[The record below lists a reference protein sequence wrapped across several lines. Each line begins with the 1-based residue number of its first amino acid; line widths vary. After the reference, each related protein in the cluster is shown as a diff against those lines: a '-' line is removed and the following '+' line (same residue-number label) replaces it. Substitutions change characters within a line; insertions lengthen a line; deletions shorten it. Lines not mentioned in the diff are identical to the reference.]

1 MQVYRAFFKIIQK
14 NRGQILIY
22 LVVFM
27 VLALLLS
34 STYNPPQDTDFT
46 KVKVNIAFINDDGDS
61 ELVAG
66 LKSYLGKNANLVDLP
81 DDPQKLQDA
90 LFFRQVEY
98 ILRVPAGFSEA
109 LLSGQEVQLEKTT
122 VPDSTSNV
130 YMDLLINKYLNTAE
144 TYTTYLP
151 DLTATE
157 LVNYLEKDLAEATA
171 VTMIES
177 GSHSATAEKSGYYFN
192 YLSYSMF
199 AILILGV
206 CSVMLVFNDTD
217 LKRRN
222 LCSPIRS
229 ANMNFQMILGN
240 ISFAIL
246 TWLVLISA
254 SFVMYGSFMFTETGL
269 LLLLNSFIFTLA
281 ALAISYLIGNL
292 VKSRGAMSA
301 VANVF
306 ALGTSFISGVF
317 VPQELLG
324 DNVLTI
330 ASFTPTYWYIKAN
343 NEIAAAASFNATN
356 LQSIFT
362 SMVLVLAFG
371 VAVLAVTLVLIKQ
384 RRVEG

>member
-1 MQVYRAFFKIIQK
+1 MQVYKAFFKVIKK
-14 NRGQILIY
+14 NRGLLLIY

-27 VLALLLS
+27 VLALLLTN
-34 STYNPPQDTDFT
+34 TYNPPQDTDFS
-46 KVKVNIAFINDDGDS
+46 KVKVNIAFINDDNDS
-61 ELVAG
+61 LLVAG
-66 LKSYLGKNANLVDLP
+66 LKTYLSENANLVDLP
-81 DDPQKLQDA
+81 DEPQKLQDA

-98 ILRVPAGFSEA
+98 ILRVPDGFTEA
-109 LLSGQEVQLEKTT
+109 MLSGREVQLEKTI

-130 YMDLLINKYLNTAE
+130 YMDLLINKYLNTAQ
-144 TYTTYLP
+144 TYITYMPGLSQAE
-151 DLTATE
+151 LTQ
-157 LVNYLEKDLAEATA
+157 YLDKDLAEQSQ
-171 VTMIES
+171 VTMIS
-177 GSHSATAEKSGYYFN
+177 NGSHSANAEKSGYYFN

-206 CSVMLVFNDTD
+206 CSVMLVFNNTD

-240 ISFAIL
+240 LSFAIL

-254 SFVMYGSFMFTETGL
+254 SFVMYGSFMFTANGL
-269 LLLLNSFIFTLA
+269 LLLLNSFVFTLA
-281 ALAISYLIGNL
+281 ALSISYLIANL

-324 DNVLTI
+324 ANVLTI

-343 NEIAAAASFNATN
+343 NEIAAAVSFNANN

-371 VAVLAVTLVLIKQ
+371 VAVLGVTLVLIKQ

>member
-1 MQVYRAFFKIIQK
+1 MQVYKAFFKVIKK
-14 NRGQILIY
+14 NRGLLLIY

-27 VLALLLS
+27 VLALLLTN
-34 STYNPPQDTDFT
+34 TYNPPQDTDFS
-46 KVKVNIAFINDDGDS
+46 KVKVNIAFINDDNDS
-61 ELVAG
+61 LLVAG
-66 LKSYLGKNANLVDLP
+66 LKTYLSENANLVDLP
-81 DDPQKLQDA
+81 DEPQKLQDA

-98 ILRVPAGFSEA
+98 ILRVPDGFTEA
-109 LLSGQEVQLEKTT
+109 MLSGREVQLEKTI

-130 YMDLLINKYLNTAE
+130 YMDLLINKYLNTAQ
-144 TYTTYLP
+144 TYTTYMPGLSQAE
-151 DLTATE
+151 LTQ
-157 LVNYLEKDLAEATA
+157 YLDKDLAEQSQ
-171 VTMIES
+171 VTMIS
-177 GSHSATAEKSGYYFN
+177 NGSHSANAEKSGYYFN

-206 CSVMLVFNDTD
+206 CSVMLVFNNTD

-240 ISFAIL
+240 LSFAIL

-254 SFVMYGSFMFTETGL
+254 SFVMYGSFMFTANGL
-269 LLLLNSFIFTLA
+269 LLLLNSFVFTLA
-281 ALAISYLIGNL
+281 ALSISYLIANL

-301 VANVF
+301 VSNVF

-324 DNVLTI
+324 ANVLTI

-343 NEIAAAASFNATN
+343 NEIAAAVSFNANN

-371 VAVLAVTLVLIKQ
+371 VAVLGVTLVLIKQ

>member
-1 MQVYRAFFKIIQK
+1 MQVYKAFFKVIQK

-27 VLALLLS
+27 VLALLLTN
-34 STYNPPQDTDFT
+34 TYNPPQNTDFS
-46 KVKVNIAFINDDGDS
+46 KVKVNIAFINDDADS
-61 ELVAG
+61 LLVDG
-66 LKSYLGKNANLVDLP
+66 LKTYLGENANLVDLP
-81 DDPQKLQDA
+81 DEPQKLQDA
-90 LFFRQVEY
+90 LFFREVEY
-98 ILRVPAGFSEA
+98 ILRVPAGFTEA
-109 LLSGQEVQLEKTT
+109 MLSGQDVQLEKTT
-122 VPDSTSNV
+122 VPDSTSNI
-130 YMDLLINKYLNTAE
+130 YMDLLINKYLNTAQ
-144 TYTTYLP
+144 TYTTYMPGLSQA
-151 DLTATE
+151 DLTQY
-157 LVNYLEKDLAEATA
+157 VDKDLAEQSE
-171 VTMIES
+171 VTMIS
-177 GSHSATAEKSGYYFN
+177 NGSHSANAEKSGYYFN

-206 CSVMLVFNDTD
+206 CSVMLVFNNTD

-229 ANMNFQMILGN
+229 ANMNLQMILGN
-240 ISFAIL
+240 LSFAIL

-254 SFVMYGSFMFTETGL
+254 SFIMYGSFMFTTTGL
-269 LLLLNSFIFTLA
+269 LLLLNSFVFTLA
-281 ALAISYLIGNL
+281 ALSISYLIGNI

-343 NEIAAAASFNATN
+343 NEIAAAVSYNADN

-371 VAVLAVTLVLIKQ
+371 VAVLGVTLVLIKQ
-384 RRVEG
+384 RRVEA

>member
-1 MQVYRAFFKIIQK
+1 MQVYKAFFKVIQK
-14 NRGQILIY
+14 NRGLILIY

-61 ELVAG
+61 QLVDG
-66 LKSYLGKNANLVDLP
+66 LKTYLGENATLVDLP
-81 DDPQKLQDA
+81 DDTQKLQDA

-98 ILRVPAGFSEA
+98 ILRVPAGFTEA
-109 LLSGQEVQLEKTT
+109 MLSGQDVQLEKTT

-130 YMDLLINKYLNTAE
+130 YMDLLINKYLNTVK
-144 TYTTYLP
+144 TYTTYMPGLSQ
-151 DLTATE
+151 AE
-157 LVNYLEKDLAEATA
+157 LVSYLEKDLAEATE
-171 VTMIES
+171 VTMIS
-177 GSHSATAEKSGYYFN
+177 NGSHSAAAEKSGYYFN

-240 ISFAIL
+240 LSFAVL

-254 SFVMYGSFMFTETGL
+254 SFVMYGSFMFTATGL
-269 LLLLNSFIFTLA
+269 LLLLNSFVFTLA
-281 ALAISYLIGNL
+281 ALSISYLIGNL

-306 ALGTSFISGVF
+306 ALGSSFISGVF
-317 VPQELLG
+317 VPQALLG

-330 ASFTPTYWYIKAN
+330 ASFTPTYWYVKAN
-343 NEIAAAASFNATN
+343 NEITAAVSFNADN

-371 VAVLAVTLVLIKQ
+371 VAVLGVTLVLIKQ
-384 RRVEG
+384 RRVEA

>member
-1 MQVYRAFFKIIQK
+1 MQVYKAFFKVIKK
-14 NRGQILIY
+14 NRGLLLIY

-27 VLALLLS
+27 VLALLLTN
-34 STYNPPQDTDFT
+34 TYNPPQDTDFS
-46 KVKVNIAFINDDGDS
+46 KVKVNIAFINDDNDS
-61 ELVAG
+61 LLVAG
-66 LKSYLGKNANLVDLP
+66 LKIYLSENANLVDLP
-81 DDPQKLQDA
+81 DEPQKLQDA

-98 ILRVPAGFSEA
+98 ILRVPDGFTEA
-109 LLSGQEVQLEKTT
+109 MLSGREVQLEKTI

-130 YMDLLINKYLNTAE
+130 YMDLLINKYLNTAQ
-144 TYTTYLP
+144 TYITYMPGLSQAE
-151 DLTATE
+151 LTQ
-157 LVNYLEKDLAEATA
+157 YLDKDLAEQSQ
-171 VTMIES
+171 VTMIS
-177 GSHSATAEKSGYYFN
+177 NGSHSANAEKSGYYFN

-206 CSVMLVFNDTD
+206 CSVMLVFNNTD

-240 ISFAIL
+240 LSFAIL

-254 SFVMYGSFMFTETGL
+254 SFVMYGSFMFTANGL
-269 LLLLNSFIFTLA
+269 LLLLNSFVFTLA
-281 ALAISYLIGNL
+281 ALSISYLIANL

-324 DNVLTI
+324 ANVLTI

-343 NEIAAAASFNATN
+343 NEIAAAVSFNANN

-371 VAVLAVTLVLIKQ
+371 VAVLGVTLVLIKQ

>member
-1 MQVYRAFFKIIQK
+1 MQVYKAFFKVIKK
-14 NRGQILIY
+14 NRGLLLIY

-27 VLALLLS
+27 VLALLLTN
-34 STYNPPQDTDFT
+34 TYNLPQDTNFS
-46 KVKVNIAFINDDGDS
+46 KVKVNIAFINDDNDS
-61 ELVAG
+61 LLVAG
-66 LKSYLGKNANLVDLP
+66 LKIYLSENANLVDLP
-81 DDPQKLQDA
+81 DEPQKLQDA

-98 ILRVPAGFSEA
+98 ILRVPDGFTEA
-109 LLSGQEVQLEKTT
+109 MLSGREVQLEKTI

-130 YMDLLINKYLNTAE
+130 YMDLLINKYLNTAQ
-144 TYTTYLP
+144 TYTTYMPGLSQAE
-151 DLTATE
+151 LTQ
-157 LVNYLEKDLAEATA
+157 YLDKDLAEQSQ
-171 VTMIES
+171 VTMIS
-177 GSHSATAEKSGYYFN
+177 NGSHSANAEKSGYYFN

-206 CSVMLVFNDTD
+206 CSVMLVFNNTD

-240 ISFAIL
+240 LSFAIL

-254 SFVMYGSFMFTETGL
+254 SFVMYGSFMFTANGL
-269 LLLLNSFIFTLA
+269 LLLLNSFVFTLA
-281 ALAISYLIGNL
+281 ALSISYLIANL

-301 VANVF
+301 VSNVF

-324 DNVLTI
+324 ANVLTI
-330 ASFTPTYWYIKAN
+330 ASFTPTYWYVKAN
-343 NEIAAAASFNATN
+343 NEIAAAVSFNANN

-371 VAVLAVTLVLIKQ
+371 VAMLGVTLVLIKQ

>member
-1 MQVYRAFFKIIQK
+1 MQVYKAFFKIIQK

-27 VLALLLS
+27 VLALLLTN
-34 STYNPPQDTDFT
+34 TYNPPQDTDFS
-46 KVKVNIAFINDDGDS
+46 KVKVNIAFINNDS
-61 ELVAG
+61 DSQLVAG
-66 LKSYLGKNANLVDLP
+66 LKTYLGENANLVDLP
-81 DDPQKLQDA
+81 DDTQKLQDA
-90 LFFRQVEY
+90 LFFREVEY
-98 ILRVPAGFSEA
+98 ILRVPAGFTEA
-109 LLSGQEVQLEKTT
+109 MLSGQNVQLEKTT

-130 YMDLLINKYLNTAE
+130 YMDLLINKYLNTAQ
-144 TYTTYLP
+144 TYTTYMPGLSQA
-151 DLTATE
+151 DLTE
-157 LVNYLEKDLAEATA
+157 YLARDLAEQSQ
-171 VTMIES
+171 VTLIS
-177 GSHSATAEKSGYYFN
+177 NGSHSANAEKSGYYFN

-206 CSVMLVFNDTD
+206 SSVMLVFNDTD

-229 ANMNFQMILGN
+229 ATINFQMILGN
-240 ISFAIL
+240 LSFAIL

-254 SFVMYGSFMFTETGL
+254 SFVMYGSFMFTPPGL
-269 LLLLNSFIFTLA
+269 LLLLNSFVFTLA
-281 ALAISYLIGNL
+281 ALSISYLIGNL

-343 NEIAAAASFNATN
+343 NEIAAAVSFNADN

-371 VAVLAVTLVLIKQ
+371 MAVLGVTLVLIKQ
-384 RRVEG
+384 RRVEA

>member
-1 MQVYRAFFKIIQK
+1 MQVYKAFFKVIKK
-14 NRGQILIY
+14 NRGLLLIY

-27 VLALLLS
+27 VLALLLTN
-34 STYNPPQDTDFT
+34 TYNPPQDTDFS
-46 KVKVNIAFINDDGDS
+46 KVKVNISFINNDNDTL
-61 ELVAG
+61 LVAG
-66 LKSYLGKNANLVDLP
+66 LKTYLSENANLVDLP
-81 DDPQKLQDA
+81 DEPQKLQDA

-98 ILRVPAGFSEA
+98 ILRVPDGFTEA
-109 LLSGQEVQLEKTT
+109 MLSGREVQLEKTI

-130 YMDLLINKYLNTAE
+130 YMDLLINKYLNTAQ
-144 TYTTYLP
+144 TYTTYMPGLSQAE
-151 DLTATE
+151 LTQ
-157 LVNYLEKDLAEATA
+157 YLDKDLAEQSQ
-171 VTMIES
+171 VTMIS
-177 GSHSATAEKSGYYFN
+177 NGSHSANAEKSGYYFN

-206 CSVMLVFNDTD
+206 CSVMLVFNNTD

-240 ISFAIL
+240 LSFAIL

-254 SFVMYGSFMFTETGL
+254 SFVMYGSFMFTANGL
-269 LLLLNSFIFTLA
+269 LLLLNSFVFTLA
-281 ALAISYLIGNL
+281 ALSISYLIANL

-301 VANVF
+301 VSNVF

-324 DNVLTI
+324 ANVLTI
-330 ASFTPTYWYIKAN
+330 ASFTPTYWYVKAN
-343 NEIAAAASFNATN
+343 NEIAAAVNFNANN

-371 VAVLAVTLVLIKQ
+371 VAVLGVTLVLIKQ

>member
-1 MQVYRAFFKIIQK
+1 MQVYKAFFKVIKK
-14 NRGQILIY
+14 NRGLLLIY

-27 VLALLLS
+27 VLALLLTN
-34 STYNPPQDTDFT
+34 TYNPPQDTDFS
-46 KVKVNIAFINDDGDS
+46 KVKVNIAFINDDNDS
-61 ELVAG
+61 LLVAG
-66 LKSYLGKNANLVDLP
+66 LKIYLSENANLVDLP
-81 DDPQKLQDA
+81 DEPQKLQDA

-98 ILRVPAGFSEA
+98 ILRVPDGFTEA
-109 LLSGQEVQLEKTT
+109 MLSGREVQLEKTI

-130 YMDLLINKYLNTAE
+130 YMDLLINKYLNTAQ
-144 TYTTYLP
+144 TYTTYMPGLSQAE
-151 DLTATE
+151 LTQ
-157 LVNYLEKDLAEATA
+157 YLDKDLAEQSQ
-171 VTMIES
+171 VTMIS
-177 GSHSATAEKSGYYFN
+177 NGSHSANAEKSGYYFN

-206 CSVMLVFNDTD
+206 CSVMLVFNNTD

-240 ISFAIL
+240 LSFAIL

-254 SFVMYGSFMFTETGL
+254 SFVMYGSFMFTANGL
-269 LLLLNSFIFTLA
+269 LLLLNSFVFTLA
-281 ALAISYLIGNL
+281 ALSISYLIANL

-301 VANVF
+301 VSNVF

-324 DNVLTI
+324 ANVLTI
-330 ASFTPTYWYIKAN
+330 ASFTPTYWYVKAN
-343 NEIAAAASFNATN
+343 NEIAAAVSFNANN

-371 VAVLAVTLVLIKQ
+371 VAMLGVTLVLIKQ

>member
-1 MQVYRAFFKIIQK
+1 MQVYKAFFRIIQK

-34 STYNPPQDTDFT
+34 GNYNPPQDTDFT
-46 KVKVNIAFINDDGDS
+46 KVKVNIAFINNDEDS
-61 ELVAG
+61 QLVDG
-66 LKSYLGKNANLVDLP
+66 LKTYLDENANLVDLP
-81 DDPQKLQDA
+81 DDTQKLQDA

-98 ILRVPAGFSEA
+98 ILRVPAGFTQG
-109 LLSGQEVQLEKTT
+109 LLSGQDVQLEKTT

-130 YMDLLINKYLNTAE
+130 YMDLLINKYLNTVK
-144 TYTTYLP
+144 TYTTYTPGLTQE
-151 DLTATE
+151 DLTRYVA
-157 LVNYLEKDLAEATA
+157 NDLAEQSD
-171 VTMIES
+171 VTMLS
-177 GSHSATAEKSGYYFN
+177 NGSHSIYAEKSSYYFN
-192 YLSYSMF
+192 YLSYSLF

-240 ISFAIL
+240 ISFAFL

-254 SFVMYGSFMFTETGL
+254 SFVMYGSFMFTTTGL
-269 LLLLNSFIFTLA
+269 LLLLNSFVFTLA
-281 ALAISYLIGNL
+281 ALSISYLIGNL

-301 VANVF
+301 IANVF
-306 ALGTSFISGVF
+306 ALGTSFLSGVF

-324 DNVLTI
+324 NNVLTM
-330 ASFTPTYWYIKAN
+330 ASFTPTYWYVKAN
-343 NEIAAAASFNATN
+343 NEITSAVNFNVDN

>member
-1 MQVYRAFFKIIQK
+1 MQVYKAFFRIIQK

-27 VLALLLS
+27 VLALLL
-34 STYNPPQDTDFT
+34 TNAYNPPHDTDFT
-46 KVKVNIAFINDDGDS
+46 KTRVNVAFINEDGDS

-66 LKSYLGKNANLVDLP
+66 LKTYLGENANLVDLP

-98 ILRVPAGFSEA
+98 ILRVPEGFTTA
-109 LLSGQEVQLEKTT
+109 MLNGQEVQLEKTI
-122 VPDSTSNV
+122 VPDSPSNI
-130 YMDLLINKYLNTAE
+130 YMDLLINKYLNTVK
-144 TYTTYLP
+144 TYVTYLP
-151 DLTATE
+151 DLSQAQLVDYLAT
-157 LVNYLEKDLAEATA
+157 DLAEETD
-171 VTMIES
+171 VTVIS
-177 GSHSATAEKSGYYFN
+177 GSNHSANAEKSGYYFN
-192 YLSYSMF
+192 YISYSLF

-240 ISFAIL
+240 LSFAVL

-254 SFVMYGSFMFTETGL
+254 SFVMYGRYMFTTNGL

-281 ALAISYLIGNL
+281 ALSISYLIGNL

-301 VANVF
+301 AANVF
-306 ALGTSFISGVF
+306 ALGTSFLSGVF

-324 DNVLTI
+324 SNVLTI
-330 ASFTPTYWYIKAN
+330 ASFTPTYWYVKAN
-343 NEIAAAASFNATN
+343 NEIAAATSFNADN

-371 VAVLAVTLVLIKQ
+371 VAVLGVTLVLIKQ
-384 RRVEG
+384 RLVEA

>member
-1 MQVYRAFFKIIQK
+1 MQVYKAFFKVIKK
-14 NRGQILIY
+14 NRGLLLIY

-27 VLALLLS
+27 VLALLLTN
-34 STYNPPQDTDFT
+34 TYNLPQDTNFS
-46 KVKVNIAFINDDGDS
+46 KVKVNIAFINDDNDS
-61 ELVAG
+61 LLVAG
-66 LKSYLGKNANLVDLP
+66 LKIYLSENANLVDLP
-81 DDPQKLQDA
+81 DEPQKLQDA

-98 ILRVPAGFSEA
+98 ILRVPDGFTEA
-109 LLSGQEVQLEKTT
+109 MLSGREVQLEKTI

-130 YMDLLINKYLNTAE
+130 YMDLLINKYLNTAQ
-144 TYTTYLP
+144 TYTTYMPGLSQAE
-151 DLTATE
+151 LTQ
-157 LVNYLEKDLAEATA
+157 YLDKDLAEQSQ
-171 VTMIES
+171 VTMIS
-177 GSHSATAEKSGYYFN
+177 NGSHSANDEKSGYYFN

-206 CSVMLVFNDTD
+206 CSVMLVFNNTD

-240 ISFAIL
+240 LSFAIL

-254 SFVMYGSFMFTETGL
+254 SFVMYGSFMFTANGL
-269 LLLLNSFIFTLA
+269 LLLLNSFVFTLA
-281 ALAISYLIGNL
+281 ALSISYLIANL

-301 VANVF
+301 VSNVF

-324 DNVLTI
+324 ANVLTI
-330 ASFTPTYWYIKAN
+330 ASFTPTYWYVKAN
-343 NEIAAAASFNATN
+343 NEIAAAVSFNANN

-371 VAVLAVTLVLIKQ
+371 VAMLGVTLVLIKQ

>member
-1 MQVYRAFFKIIQK
+1 MQVYKALFKVIQK
-14 NRGQILIY
+14 NRTLLMIY

-34 STYNPPQDTDFT
+34 GSYNPPQDTDFT
-46 KVKVNIAFINDDGDS
+46 KVKVNIAFINDAGDS
-61 ELVAG
+61 QLVAG
-66 LKSYLGKNANLVDLP
+66 LKTYLAENANLVDIP
-81 DDPQKLQDA
+81 DETQKLQDA

-98 ILRVPAGFSEA
+98 IVRVPDGFTQAMLNGEA
-109 LLSGQEVQLEKTT
+109 VQLEKTT
-122 VPDSTSNV
+122 VPDSTSNI
-130 YMDLLINKYLNTAE
+130 YMDLLINKYLNTVNA
-144 TYTTYLP
+144 YTTNMPGLSQD
-151 DLTATE
+151 DLTK
-157 LVNYLEKDLAEATA
+157 YLAKDLAQQTE
-171 VTMIES
+171 VTMIS
-177 GSHSATAEKSGYYFN
+177 NGTHSVYAEKSGYYFN
-192 YLSYSMF
+192 YLSYSLF

-222 LCSPIRS
+222 LCAPIRS

-240 ISFAIL
+240 LSFAIL

-254 SFVMYGSFMFTETGL
+254 SFIMYGSFMFTTTGL
-269 LLLLNSFIFTLA
+269 LLLLNSFVFTLA
-281 ALAISYLIGNL
+281 ALSISYLIGNL

-306 ALGTSFISGVF
+306 ALGSSFIGGVF
-317 VPQELLG
+317 VPQALLG

-330 ASFTPTYWYIKAN
+330 ASFTPTYWYVKAN
-343 NEIAAAASFNATN
+343 NEIAAATSFNAAN

-371 VAVLAVTLVLIKQ
+371 VAVLGVTLVLIKQ
-384 RRVEG
+384 RRVEA

>member
-1 MQVYRAFFKIIQK
+1 MQVYKAFFKIIQK

-27 VLALLLS
+27 VLSLLLS

-46 KVKVNIAFINDDGDS
+46 KVKVNIAFINNDEDS
-61 ELVAG
+61 QLVAG
-66 LKSYLGKNANLVDLP
+66 LKTYLGENANVVDIP
-81 DDPQKLQDA
+81 DDTQKLQDA

-98 ILRVPAGFSEA
+98 ILRVPTGFTQA
-109 LLSGQEVQLEKTT
+109 MLSGQDVQLEKTT
-122 VPDSTSNV
+122 VPDSTSNI
-130 YMDLLINKYLNTAE
+130 YLDLLINKYLNTVK
-144 TYTTYLP
+144 TYTTYMPGLSQ
-151 DLTATE
+151 DNLTQ
-157 LVNYLEKDLAEATA
+157 YLAKDLAEQTE
-171 VTMIES
+171 VTMINNS
-177 GSHSATAEKSGYYFN
+177 NHSAAAEKSSYYFN
-192 YLSYSMF
+192 YLSYSLF

-240 ISFAIL
+240 LSFAVL

-254 SFVMYGSFMFTETGL
+254 SFVMYGSFMFTTTGL
-269 LLLLNSFIFTLA
+269 LLLLNSFVFTLT
-281 ALAISYLIGNL
+281 ALSISYLIGNL

-317 VPQELLG
+317 VPQALLG
-324 DNVLTI
+324 ANVLTI
-330 ASFTPTYWYIKAN
+330 ASFTPTYWYVKAN
-343 NEIAAAASFNATN
+343 NEITAAVNFNAAN

-384 RRVEG
+384 RRVES

>member
-1 MQVYRAFFKIIQK
+1 MQVYKAFFRIIQK

-27 VLALLLS
+27 VLALLL
-34 STYNPPQDTDFT
+34 TNAYNPPQDTDFT
-46 KVKVNIAFINDDGDS
+46 KTRVNIAFINDDIDS
-61 ELVAG
+61 QLVAG
-66 LKSYLGKNANLVDLP
+66 LKSYLGEYANLVDLP
-81 DDPQKLQDA
+81 DDSQKLQDA

-98 ILRVPAGFSEA
+98 ILRVPEGFTA
-109 LLSGQEVQLEKTT
+109 AMLNGQEIQLEKTI
-122 VPDSTSNV
+122 VPDSPSNI
-130 YMDLLINKYLNTAE
+130 YMDLLINKYLNTTK
-144 TYTTYLP
+144 TYVTYLP
-151 DLTATE
+151 ELTQTE
-157 LVNYLEKDLAEATA
+157 LVSYLKTDLTKETE
-171 VTMIES
+171 VTVIS
-177 GSHSATAEKSGYYFN
+177 SVSHSDNAEKSGYYFN
-192 YLSYSMF
+192 YLSYSLF

-222 LCSPIRS
+222 LCSPMRS
-229 ANMNFQMILGN
+229 ATMNVQMILGN
-240 ISFAIL
+240 FSFAVM

-254 SFVMYGSFMFTETGL
+254 SFVMYGSYMFTTNGL
-269 LLLLNSFIFTLA
+269 LLLLNSFVFTLA
-281 ALAISYLIGNL
+281 ALSISYLIGNL

-306 ALGTSFISGVF
+306 ALGTSFLSGVF

-324 DNVLTI
+324 PNVLTI
-330 ASFTPTYWYIKAN
+330 ASFTPTYWYVKAN
-343 NEIAAAASFNATN
+343 NEIAAAASFNADT

-371 VAVLAVTLVLIKQ
+371 VAVLGVTLVLIKQ

>member
-1 MQVYRAFFKIIQK
+1 MQVYKAFFKIIQK

-61 ELVAG
+61 QLVDG
-66 LKSYLGKNANLVDLP
+66 LKTYLGENANLVDLP
-81 DDPQKLQDA
+81 DDTQQLQDA
-90 LFFRQVEY
+90 LFFRKVEY
-98 ILRVPAGFSEA
+98 ILRVPAGFTEA
-109 LLSGQEVQLEKTT
+109 LLSGQDVQLEKTT

-130 YMDLLINKYLNTAE
+130 YMDLLINKYLNTAK
-144 TYTTYLP
+144 TYTTYMP
-151 DLTATE
+151 GLTQTK
-157 LVNYLEKDLAEATA
+157 LVSYLENDLAEAA
-171 VTMIES
+171 EVTMISS
-177 GSHSATAEKSGYYFN
+177 GSHSAAAEKSGYYFN

-240 ISFAIL
+240 LSFAVL

-254 SFVMYGSFMFTETGL
+254 SFVMYGSFMVTTTGL
-269 LLLLNSFIFTLA
+269 LLLLNSFVFTLA
-281 ALAISYLIGNL
+281 ALSISYLIGNL

-317 VPQELLG
+317 VPQALLG

-330 ASFTPTYWYIKAN
+330 ASFTPTYWYVKAN
-343 NEIAAAASFNATN
+343 NEIAAAASFNADN

-371 VAVLAVTLVLIKQ
+371 VAVLGVTLVLIKQ
-384 RRVEG
+384 RRVEA

>member
-1 MQVYRAFFKIIQK
+1 MQVYKAFFKVIQK

-27 VLALLLS
+27 VLALLLTN
-34 STYNPPQDTDFT
+34 TYNPPQNTDFS
-46 KVKVNIAFINDDGDS
+46 KVKVNIAFINNDDDS
-61 ELVAG
+61 QLVAG
-66 LKSYLGKNANLVDLP
+66 LKTYLSENANLVDLP
-81 DDPQKLQDA
+81 DDTQKLQDA
-90 LFFRQVEY
+90 LFFREVEY
-98 ILRVPAGFSEA
+98 ILRVPAGFTEA
-109 LLSGQEVQLEKTT
+109 ILGGQDVQLEKTT

-130 YMDLLINKYLNTAE
+130 YMDLLINKYLNTAQ
-144 TYTTYLP
+144 TYTTYMPGLSQA
-151 DLTATE
+151 DLTQ
-157 LVNYLEKDLAEATA
+157 YLAKDLAEQSE
-171 VTMIES
+171 VTMIS
-177 GSHSATAEKSGYYFN
+177 NGSHSANAEKSGYYFN

-240 ISFAIL
+240 LSFAIL

-254 SFVMYGSFMFTETGL
+254 SFVMYGSFMFSTPGL
-269 LLLLNSFIFTLA
+269 LLLLNSFVFTLT
-281 ALAISYLIGNL
+281 ALSISYLIGNL

-343 NEIAAAASFNATN
+343 NEIAAAVRFNADN

-362 SMVLVLAFG
+362 SMVLVLTFG
-371 VAVLAVTLVLIKQ
+371 VAVLGVTLVLIKQ
-384 RRVEG
+384 RRVEV

>member
-1 MQVYRAFFKIIQK
+1 MQVYKAFFKIIQK

-22 LVVFM
+22 LMVFM

-34 STYNPPQDTDFT
+34 NTHNPPQDTDFT
-46 KVKVNIAFINDDGDS
+46 KVKVNIAFINNDGDS
-61 ELVAG
+61 ELVDG
-66 LKSYLGKNANLVDLP
+66 FKTYLGENANLIDIP
-81 DDPQKLQDA
+81 DDTQKLQDA

-98 ILRVPAGFSEA
+98 ILRVPAGFTEA
-109 LLSGQEVQLEKTT
+109 MLSGQNVQLEKTT
-122 VPDSTSNV
+122 VPDSTSNI
-130 YMDLLINKYLNTAE
+130 YMDLLINKYLNTAQ

-151 DLTATE
+151 DLNQTD
-157 LVNYLEKDLAEATA
+157 LNQYLKTDLAKQSE
-171 VTMIES
+171 VTMIS
-177 GSHSATAEKSGYYFN
+177 NGTHSAYAEKSGYYFN
-192 YLSYSMF
+192 YLSYSTF

-229 ANMNFQMILGN
+229 ASMNFQMILGN
-240 ISFAIL
+240 VSFAVL

-254 SFVMYGSFMFTETGL
+254 SFVMYGSFMFTATGL
-269 LLLLNSFIFTLA
+269 LLLLNSFVFTLA
-281 ALAISYLIGNL
+281 ALSISYLIGNL

-306 ALGTSFISGVF
+306 ALGPSFISGVF
-317 VPQELLG
+317 VPQALLG

-330 ASFTPTYWYIKAN
+330 ASFTPTYWYVKAN
-343 NEIAAAASFNATN
+343 NEITAAVNFNADN

-371 VAVLAVTLVLIKQ
+371 VAVLGVTLVLIKQ
-384 RRVEG
+384 RRVEA

>member
-1 MQVYRAFFKIIQK
+1 MQVYKAFFKVIKK
-14 NRGQILIY
+14 NRGLLLIY

-27 VLALLLS
+27 VLALLLTN
-34 STYNPPQDTDFT
+34 TYNPPQDTDFS
-46 KVKVNIAFINDDGDS
+46 KVKVNIAFINDDNDS
-61 ELVAG
+61 LLVAG
-66 LKSYLGKNANLVDLP
+66 LKTYLSENANLVDLP
-81 DDPQKLQDA
+81 DEPQKLQDA

-98 ILRVPAGFSEA
+98 ILRVPDGFTEA
-109 LLSGQEVQLEKTT
+109 MLSGREVQLEKTI

-130 YMDLLINKYLNTAE
+130 YMDLLINKYLNTAQ
-144 TYTTYLP
+144 TYITYMPGLSQAE
-151 DLTATE
+151 LTQ
-157 LVNYLEKDLAEATA
+157 YLDKDLAEQSQ
-171 VTMIES
+171 VTMIS
-177 GSHSATAEKSGYYFN
+177 NGSHSANAEKSGYYFN

-206 CSVMLVFNDTD
+206 CSVMLVFNNTD

-240 ISFAIL
+240 LSFAIL

-254 SFVMYGSFMFTETGL
+254 SFVMYGSFMFTANGL
-269 LLLLNSFIFTLA
+269 LLLLNSFVFTLA
-281 ALAISYLIGNL
+281 ALSISYLIANL

-301 VANVF
+301 VSNVF

-324 DNVLTI
+324 ANVLTI

-343 NEIAAAASFNATN
+343 NEIAAAVSFNANN

-371 VAVLAVTLVLIKQ
+371 VAMLGVTLVLIKQ

>member
-1 MQVYRAFFKIIQK
+1 MQVYKAFFKVIQK

-46 KVKVNIAFINDDGDS
+46 KVKVNIAFINNDGDS
-61 ELVAG
+61 QLVDG
-66 LKSYLGKNANLVDLP
+66 LKTYLGENANLVDVP
-81 DDPQKLQDA
+81 DDTQKLQDA

-98 ILRVPAGFSEA
+98 ILRVPAGFTEA
-109 LLSGQEVQLEKTT
+109 MLRGQDVQLEKTT
-122 VPDSTSNV
+122 VPDSTSNI
-130 YMDLLINKYLNTAE
+130 YMDLLINKYLNTVK

-151 DLTATE
+151 DLNQTD
-157 LVNYLEKDLAEATA
+157 LNQYLKTDLAKQSE
-171 VTMIES
+171 VTMIS
-177 GSHSATAEKSGYYFN
+177 NGTHSAYAEKSGYYFN
-192 YLSYSMF
+192 YLSYSTF

-229 ANMNFQMILGN
+229 TSMNFQMILGN
-240 ISFAIL
+240 VSFAVL

-254 SFVMYGSFMFTETGL
+254 SFVMYGSFMFTATGL
-269 LLLLNSFIFTLA
+269 LLLLNSFVFTLA
-281 ALAISYLIGNL
+281 ALSISYLIGNL

-317 VPQELLG
+317 VPQALLG
-324 DNVLTI
+324 ANVLTI
-330 ASFTPTYWYIKAN
+330 ASFTPTYWYVKAN
-343 NEIAAAASFNATN
+343 NEITAAVNFNADN

-384 RRVEG
+384 RRVEA

>member
-1 MQVYRAFFKIIQK
+1 MQVYKAFFKVILK
-14 NRGQILIY
+14 NRTQILIY

-27 VLALLLS
+27 ALALILS
-34 STYNPPQDTDFT
+34 GAYNPPQDTDFT

-61 ELVAG
+61 QLVAG
-66 LKSYLGKNANLVDLP
+66 LKTYLGENANLVAIP
-81 DDPQKLQDA
+81 DDTKKLQDA

-98 ILRVPAGFSEA
+98 ILRVPAGFTEDM
-109 LLSGQEVQLEKTT
+109 LNGKEVQLEKTT
-122 VPDSTSNV
+122 VPDSTSNI
-130 YMDLLINKYLNTAE
+130 YMDLLINKYLNTVK

-151 DLTATE
+151 GLSQDE
-157 LVNYLEKDLAEATA
+157 LSQNLEKDLAEQSE
-171 VTMIES
+171 VTMIS
-177 GSHSATAEKSGYYFN
+177 NGTHSIYAEKSGYYFN
-192 YLSYSMF
+192 YLSYSLF

-229 ANMNFQMILGN
+229 ANMNMQMVLGN

-254 SFVMYGSFMFTETGL
+254 SFIMYGSFMFTATGL
-269 LLLLNSFIFTLA
+269 LLLLNSFVFTLA
-281 ALAISYLIGNL
+281 VLSISYLIGNL

-301 VANVF
+301 IANVF

-324 DNVLTI
+324 ANVLTI
-330 ASFTPTYWYIKAN
+330 ASFTPTYWYVKAN
-343 NEIAAAASFNATN
+343 NEITAAVSFNTDN
-356 LQSIFT
+356 LSSIFT

-371 VAVLAVTLVLIKQ
+371 VAVLGVTLVLIKQ
-384 RRVEG
+384 RRVES